1 MHDAIDGSEPIEQLV
16 ALGSG
21 QSILVVDGEATR
33 LSLLGNALSSQGYQ
47 LQLASDG
54 PAALR
59 WMQQEAMPALV
70 IADAGS
76 KLLPASQLLGEM
88 ATLGYRGPALVLED
102 PAVPVAADAFPD
114 GVEVHVLHKPLQ
126 MQQVFRAVAEAL
138 G

>member
-1 MHDAIDGSEPIEQLV
+1 M
-16 ALGSG
+16 
-21 QSILVVDGEATR
+21 VDGEATR

-59 WMQQEAMPALV
+59 WMQQEALPALV

-88 ATLGYRGPALVLED
+88 AALGYRGPALVLED
-102 PAVPVAADAFPD
+102 AAVEVAADAFPA
-114 GVEVHVLHKPLQ
+114 GVQVHVLRKPLQ